1 MIRSTLRFKWTNK
14 YSHFVKWVYFDCN
27 DKNQLSDE
35 KFILIIQFISIL
47 KNLIVPI

>member
-14 YSHFVKWVYFDCN
+14 YSHFVKWAYFDCN

-35 KFILIIQFISIL
+35 KLNIQYPLLNL
-47 KNLIVPI
+47 KYQK